1 MSSVEKPFSIPPK
14 TKCFDGVNHN
24 ISYKDLNNGIQL
36 EIRDF
41 IEREIKRQITII
53 KDGLIVDLI
62 KTMEAENKA
71 LADSLA
77 NEEIPT
83 TLPENIEVIKPEAE
97 VKPYQVTTLGRQTT
111 IDIPDNMPEID
122 RLNHK
127 LSVPNIQIPKED
139 GTHFKNVVNL

>member
-1 MSSVEKPFSIPPK
+1 MSSTQKPLSIPAK

-62 KTMEAENKA
+62 KTMEEENKA

-77 NEEIPT
+77 NEIPT
-83 TLPENIEVIKPEAE
+83 TLPENVEVIKPE
-97 VKPYQVTTLGRQTT
+97 VKPFEVVTLGRQTA
-111 IDIPDNMPEID
+111 IDIPDDMPEID
-122 RLNHK
+122 RINHNI
-127 LSVPNIQIPKED
+127 LSVPNIEIPKED